1 MDFSKF
7 NQAFDLNAL
16 KNDIAEA
23 AENGGGNFKEVPVG
37 QYEVKI
43 DKMEL
48 TESKK
53 GDPMVSVWFKVLA
66 GEYEGS
72 RIFMNQVVN
81 QGFQIH
87 IVNTFLRSLDT
98 GLEIGF
104 EDFEQYGNL
113 LLDVMEKID
122 AQKLEFALD
131 YGKTSKGFN
140 TYEITEVYEGND

>member
-16 KNDIAEA
+16 KHDIQEA
-23 AENGGGNFKEVPVG
+23 AENGGGNYKEVPVG
-37 QYEVKI
+37 KYEVKI

-104 EDFEQYGNL
+104 DNFEQYANL

-122 AQKLEFALD
+122 EQKLEFALD
-131 YGKTSKGFN
+131 YGETSKGFK
-140 TYEITEVYEGND
+140 TFEIDEVYEGN

>member
-23 AENGGGNFKEVPVG
+23 AENGGGNYKEVPVG

>member
-1 MDFSKF
+1 MDFTKF

-16 KNDIAEA
+16 KKDIAEA
-23 AENGGGNFKEVPVG
+23 AENGGGNYKEVPVG

-98 GLEIGF
+98 GIEIGF
-104 EDFEQYGNL
+104 DNFEQYANL

-122 AQKLEFALD
+122 EQKLEFALD
-131 YGKTSKGFN
+131 YGETSKGFK
-140 TYEITEVYEGND
+140 TFEITDIYEGN

>member
-7 NQAFDLNAL
+7 NKAVDLEAL
-16 KNDIAEA
+16 KHDIQEAE
-23 AENGGGNFKEVPVG
+23 ENGGGNFKEVPVG
-37 QYEVKI
+37 KYEVKI

-48 TESKK
+48 TESKN

-104 EDFEQYGNL
+104 DDFEQYSNL

-122 AQKLEFALD
+122 EQKLEFALD

-140 TYEITEVYEGND
+140 TYKITEVYEGND